1 MARNAFSGSVSARYG
16 GGIIEMLRPDSRRGS
31 RSCVCERTAK
41 IRTKSV
47 GRWTRGWLRDGVEG
61 GVKSDGRG
69 GIEVSAFFAC
79 ASRCA
84 LRRCTRWVD
93 RTVGVGVLS
102 APAEFQTSNRRLGFH
117 YGTRNAQDPPKP
129 SGWHVRGRQIRLR
142 VSSSSSS
149 SACYPYFT
157 FFFFHPHS
165 LLLLLPRHST
175 FLSFPLFFHS
185 LKHAAERLVPPSS
198 SSCLN
203 VWGFT
208 AASRHTLR
216 KTISL
221 SFY

>member
-1 MARNAFSGSVSARYG
+1 MNGWRKLEQKAWVGEQG
-16 GGIIEMLRPDSRRGS
+16 GGRGRGRRG
-31 RSCVCERTAK
+31 
-41 IRTKSV
+41 
-47 GRWTRGWLRDGVEG
+47 EG
-61 GVKSDGRG
+61 GCKSDGRG

-149 SACYPYFT
+149 SACCPYFT
-157 FFFFHPHS
+157 FFFLHS
-165 LLLLLPRHST
+165 HVLLLFFSAVIL
-175 FLSFPLFFHS
+175 LFFRFLFFFFFHLPEVRS
-185 LKHAAERLVPPSS
+185 
-198 SSCLN
+198 
-203 VWGFT
+203 
-208 AASRHTLR
+208 
-216 KTISL
+216 
-221 SFY
+221 